1 MNENII
7 PIDDEYKSKLFNWFY
22 KNLNES
28 FKTAEIEEQLKYAYD
43 FAFVAHRA
51 QRRKTTK
58 EPFIVHP
65 VSVAL
70 IVANE
75 IGLGVIS
82 VVAALLHDVVE
93 DTHYTLETII
103 DRFGSDVADIVAGL
117 TKITNVYN
125 AKSNV
130 QAETFK
136 KMLLSIPHDPRV
148 VFIKLADRLHNM
160 RTMEGMPQ
168 GTIQIKAGEN
178 LYVYVPVAYKL
189 GLYDIK
195 NELED
200 SSFKYAQPQQY
211 ESVVKSV
218 EALRKI
224 KDPITQD
231 FKNELMRI
239 LVKTR
244 LTCKIVTEKKSYYY
258 VSQGLSAGMPIEDI
272 NYEAVRV
279 VFQESDSDSREN
291 TVGEHFKLYSSI
303 IVNFPEREGYR
314 NDYVVK
320 PKKNGFQALVFQ
332 VNYRG
337 HWIEVQIITEDNDMV
352 SHKGYSPRK
361 PKRQGIAMLAETL
374 SELNSEANISQNA
387 EELLGRFH
395 DLATSEQKTIFV
407 FTPKGDIQELPLD
420 ATVIDFAYGV
430 HTDVGNHCIGAY
442 VGSKFVPLDYKLK
455 TADQVTIFSSASAR
469 PQQAWLHF
477 VKTDRAKIKIA
488 AYFHRNSTNV
498 AVRPLEEGRKIFH
511 NYMRTHTS
519 IIPDVILLKELIK
532 HFHLLNGDDLY
543 KRIANQELDMKDVYE
558 AAANLRKV
566 IRAGKQEMADS
577 VAQNGELPML
587 HPENYKV
594 DSKVPFRIDKT
605 IHFIASGCCNPL
617 CGDDAVTF
625 LDDDNIL
632 YVHRRDCVYAQNHTA
647 TDGKHTAQVE
657 WGDDLEPML
666 TTIQLLGTDR
676 QGIIRDVSLL
686 IDSWRVNIQSIEI
699 SSRDKI
705 FSGIIKMYIK
715 NTTLLEKLSLQLG
728 QISNIVSVNR
738 LTPNNN
744 KDWRL

>member
-1 MNENII
+1 MPMNENII

-43 FAFVAHRA
+43 FAFVAHRE

-93 DTHYTLETII
+93 DTHYTLETISE
-103 DRFGSDVADIVAGL
+103 RFGSDVADIVAGL

-178 LYVYVPVAYKL
+178 LYVYVPVAYQL

-211 ESVVKSV
+211 ESVVREV
-218 EALRKI
+218 NALRKI
-224 KDPITQD
+224 KDPITLA
-231 FKNELMRI
+231 FKKELMQI

-244 LTCKIVTEKKSYYY
+244 LTCKIVTEKKSYFY
-258 VSQGLSAGMPIEDI
+258 VSQGLSVGTPIEDI
-272 NYEAVRV
+272 SYEAVRV
-279 VFQESDSDSREN
+279 VFQESDIGSREN
-291 TVGEHFKLYSSI
+291 TVGEYFKLYSSI

-314 NDYVVK
+314 SDYVVK

-332 VNYRG
+332 VNYHG

-352 SHKGYSPRK
+352 SHKGYSPRR
-361 PKRQGIAMLAETL
+361 PNRTGITTLAETL
-374 SELNSEANISQNA
+374 NELNSEQNSVQNA
-387 EELLGRFH
+387 VELLSRFH
-395 DLATSEQKTIFV
+395 DLAMSEQKTIFV
-407 FTPKGDIQELPLD
+407 FTPNGDIKELPVD
-420 ATVIDFAYGV
+420 STVIDFAYSV

-477 VKTDRAKIKIA
+477 VKTDRARIKIT
-488 AYFHRNSTNV
+488 AYFHRNFNSPV
-498 AVRPLEEGRKIFH
+498 HPIEEGRIKFNNFMATH
-511 NYMRTHTS
+511 N
-519 IIPDVILLKELIK
+519 IIPDIVLLREIIR
-532 HFHLLNGDDLY
+532 HFHLLNGDELY
-543 KRIANQELDMKDVYE
+543 KRIANHELDMGEVYE
-558 AAANLRKV
+558 AAVDLRKV
-566 IRAGKQEMADS
+566 IRAGKKLAAEAS
-577 VAQNGELPML
+577 KSGKGLPYNL
-587 HPENYKV
+587 TGGYEINN
-594 DSKVPFRIDKT
+594 KVPFHIGKN
-605 IHFIASGCCNPL
+605 IHFIASNCCNPI

-625 LDDDNIL
+625 MDDDNIL
-632 YVHRRDCVYAQNHTA
+632 YVHRRECVYAQRHTA
-647 TDGKHTAQVE
+647 MDGHHTARVE
-657 WGDDLEPML
+657 WGNDLAPML
-666 TTIQLLGTDR
+666 TVIQIFGTDR

-686 IDSWRVNIQSIEI
+686 IDSWRVNIQSFEI
-699 SSRDKI
+699 SSRDNI
-705 FSGIIKMYIK
+705 FSGTIRMYIK
-715 NTTLLEKLSLQLG
+715 NTSLLDKLSSQLSK
-728 QISNIVSVNR
+728 ISNIVSVNR
-738 LTPNNN
+738 LAPNASS
-744 KDWRL
+744 DWRS